1 MMTGTGSL
9 TGGGRRMHQ
18 SGWSWWD
25 IVALG
30 GVAWTF
36 VSFLFAFAL
45 GRVLRSNHG
54 YQVDSAAAEPDVA
67 RPDAETIP
75 MQPVGV
81 PSLLDQLVPAD
92 LDDEYENDNRSS
104 GTRFRPVGGEEA
116 VVLPIPRARKAR

>member
-1 MMTGTGSL
+1 
-9 TGGGRRMHQ
+9 MHQ
-18 SGWSWWD
+18 AGWSWWD

-92 LDDEYENDNRSS
+92 LEEEDYEGVKRSS
-104 GTRFRPVGGEEA
+104 GTRFRPVAEDA

>member
-1 MMTGTGSL
+1 
-9 TGGGRRMHQ
+9 MHQ

-36 VSFLFAFAL
+36 ISFLFAFAL

-54 YQVDSAAAEPDVA
+54 YQVDEAAGQPDLA

-75 MQPVGV
+75 LQPAGV

-92 LDDEYENDNRSS
+92 LDDEYAADNRSS
-104 GTRFRPVGGEEA
+104 GTRFKPVGTED

>member
-1 MMTGTGSL
+1 
-9 TGGGRRMHQ
+9 MHQ
-18 SGWSWWD
+18 AGWSWWD

-36 VSFLFAFAL
+36 VSFVFAFAL

-54 YQVDSAAAEPDVA
+54 YQVDSAAAEPDAGMAVSS
-67 RPDAETIP
+67 AETIP

-92 LDDEYENDNRSS
+92 LDDEYESDSRSS
-104 GTRFRPVGGEEA
+104 GTRFRPVTSESGQEA
-116 VVLPIPRARKAR
+116 VILPIPRARKAR

>member
-1 MMTGTGSL
+1 
-9 TGGGRRMHQ
+9 MHQ
-18 SGWSWWD
+18 AGWSWWD
-25 IVALG
+25 IVAQG

-36 VSFLFAFAL
+36 ISFLFAFAL

-54 YQVDSAAAEPDVA
+54 YQVDSAAAEPEGGMA

-75 MQPVGV
+75 LQPVGV

-92 LDDEYENDNRSS
+92 LDEEYEADNRSS
-104 GTRFRPVGGEEA
+104 GTRFRPIGDEA